1 MPLYEYACEKC
12 GKVFELMQKM
22 ADEPLKTHPECG
34 GKVER
39 LVSAPALHFKG
50 SGFYIT
56 DYAKG
61 NGNANAPGKGSEGK
75 GSPDGSKSE
84 GSKSEGSKS
93 DSSKSDGAKSEG
105 SKSDSGSSSSDSSSK
120 PVPATTSSSKSDSV
134 VVRHRRAGVGRARRG
149 SRAGS

>member
-12 GKVFELMQKM
+12 GKVFEVIEKFSDQ
-22 ADEPLKTHPECG
+22 PLTVHAECG

-39 LVSAPALHFKG
+39 LLSAPALHFKG

-61 NGNANAPGKGSEGK
+61 NGNANAPKNSERNSEGK
-75 GSPDGSKSE
+75 QSESKGSSE

-93 DSSKSDGAKSEG
+93 ESSSSEG
-105 SKSDSGSSSSDSSSK
+105 SKSDSSKSESKPSSSTPAPTTSSSSSDS
-120 PVPATTSSSKSDSV
+120 KS
-134 VVRHRRAGVGRARRG
+134 
-149 SRAGS
+149 